1 VAAVS
6 PTEWVRRLRPAKK
19 RVDSFLPIA
28 HFWETERLPAGGEIA
43 ALTILLAGAECPY
56 TCVYC
61 DLWKETLDGPT
72 PRGALPAQLRA
83 VLTAASPLPQPSAA
97 KLYNASNF
105 FEPRAVPGE
114 DEAEILALLAPFSRV
129 TVECHPRLVGRR
141 CLGFA
146 ERLAGRLEVAMGLE
160 TVHPEALA
168 RLNKG
173 MTLADF
179 DRAAAT
185 LRSAGI
191 GLRAFVLVGAP
202 FVPAEESVEWAV
214 RSAAH
219 AFAAG
224 AERVSLIP
232 VRAGNGA
239 MEDLEA
245 AGEWTPPTLDP
256 LETALERC
264 LEAQAGSV
272 GLAGIARSIGI
283 VTADLWDARRFASC
297 PECVDRRLARLAR
310 MNGTGR
316 NEPRFSCP
324 LCGWS

>member
-1 VAAVS
+1 
-6 PTEWVRRLRPAKK
+6 
-19 RVDSFLPIA
+19 VDPFLPIA
-28 HFWETERLPAGGEIA
+28 HFWETERLPEGGEIA
-43 ALTILLAGAECPY
+43 ALTILLAGAECPF

-61 DLWKETLDGPT
+61 DLWRETLEGPT
-72 PRGALPAQLRA
+72 PRGGLPAQLRTVLLA
-83 VLTAASPLPQPSAA
+83 VGPLPQPCAA

-105 FEPRAVPGE
+105 FEPRAVPLE
-114 DEAEILALLAPFSRV
+114 DEGEILALLAPFSRV

-141 CLGFA
+141 CLDFA
-146 ERLAGRLEVAMGLE
+146 QRLEGDLEVAMGLE

-173 MTLADF
+173 MTLPDF

-185 LRSAGI
+185 LRAAGI

-202 FVPAEESVEWAV
+202 FVPAAESVEWAV

-224 AERVSLIP
+224 AERVSLLP

-239 MEDLEA
+239 MEDLEEM
-245 AGEWTPPTLDP
+245 GEWTPPTLEQ
-256 LETALERC
+256 LEAALERC
-264 LEAQAGSV
+264 LKGP
-272 GLAGIARSIGI
+272 GGI
-283 VTADLWDARRFASC
+283 VTADLWEARRFASC
-297 PECVDRRLARLAR
+297 PQCADRRLARLAR

-316 NEPRFSCP
+316 NEPRISCP
-324 LCGWS
+324 LCGWG